1 MAQAEK
7 NLQPMDTIPVD
18 MLIEI
23 FIKLPAKSLAKFVCV
38 SKLWTKIIRGQ
49 DFIRAFSFHSPLQ
62 NKHLQPSLLLAFKD
76 QVKGYQEHWYF
87 FSKTTP
93 LYEQNSLVQNI
104 NEVVNEEPKPKASD
118 FVSSMVCHLKEMR
131 YQKPSYV
138 HGLIS
143 FLYGQEQVI
152 CNPSIGKSI
161 TLPAMESS
169 EKIIRSF
176 LGYEPIHAQ
185 HKVLCLTIAKPFC
198 GLKVLTLGTQN
209 CSWRMVQCSTPH
221 YPGTIY
227 VCIEGVLY
235 YSASTSNWTVDE
247 TLLVRFDLVSESLE
261 IVSVYP
267 EGLKS
272 LNETSLINYHGK
284 VAVVSRLFPN
294 YHDFNLW
301 VLEDVKKQLWSKEQH
316 ISIDTGVTCKFYE
329 RLEISGTS
337 DMGEIIFAPNKFED
351 FVVIYFLDLKRSKVR
366 SAKLE
371 GNTKHKFCGF
381 YKVFTFL
388 HYIESVMLI

>member
-1 MAQAEK
+1 MFSPNEADFEAISDILPTKSSIVSES
-7 NLQPMDTIPVD
+7 
-18 MLIEI
+18 
-23 FIKLPAKSLAKFVCV
+23 FILRRSKSVIRLKP
-38 SKLWTKIIRGQ
+38 TK
-49 DFIRAFSFHSPLQ
+49 
-62 NKHLQPSLLLAFKD
+62 QPSLLLAFKD

-351 FVVIYFLDLKRSKVR
+351 FV
-366 SAKLE
+366 
-371 GNTKHKFCGF
+371 
-381 YKVFTFL
+381 
-388 HYIESVMLI
+388 